1 MASLEVAQM
10 EIHDSEEKKQMA
22 IANIMTS
29 SKKKPYVI
37 GVANRFQAVDLEG
50 KTHKSSSQTNS
61 PLKRF
66 LNWVGGSK

>member
-1 MASLEVAQM
+1 M

-50 KTHKSSSQTNS
+50 KTHKY
-61 PLKRF
+61 PRRPIHHLKDF
-66 LNWVGGSK
+66 LIGWEAVNIFFM